1 MKSVCY
7 NFKVF
12 TVEFLVVPSLCVVEL
27 VFILCGGA
35 GVRRGRVSVDGCGN
49 IAAVLVVVRQR
60 QEAGASG
67 QVDVLHVLHLRSTHG
82 TQLGGNWG
90 RKAFKIRLFKRGNRK
105 TAPLSQT
112 HRPRDFNVQLW
123 SCCSEGNTNF
133 TTKLNWTVI
142 LSKEVNVS
150 FCLKV
155 SEWFTHLLVGSRFPI
170 WINRR
175 AICLADII
183 PS

>member
-35 GVRRGRVSVDGCGN
+35 GVRRGRVSVDGRGN

-60 QEAGASG
+60 QVQEAGASG

-82 TQLGGNWG
+82 TQLGGNRG
-90 RKAFKIRLFKRGNRK
+90 RKAFKIHLFKRGNRK
-105 TAPLSQT
+105 TAPLS
-112 HRPRDFNVQLW
+112 
-123 SCCSEGNTNF
+123 NT
-133 TTKLNWTVI
+133 
-142 LSKEVNVS
+142 
-150 FCLKV
+150 
-155 SEWFTHLLVGSRFPI
+155 
-170 WINRR
+170 
-175 AICLADII
+175 
-183 PS
+183 

>member
-60 QEAGASG
+60 QVQEAGASG

-82 TQLGGNWG
+82 TQLGG
-90 RKAFKIRLFKRGNRK
+90 I
-105 TAPLSQT
+105 
-112 HRPRDFNVQLW
+112 
-123 SCCSEGNTNF
+123 E
-133 TTKLNWTVI
+133 
-142 LSKEVNVS
+142 E
-150 FCLKV
+150 
-155 SEWFTHLLVGSRFPI
+155 ETHLKYVCLRGETGKLHHFHKHIGLVISMCNFD
-170 WINRR
+170 R
-175 AICLADII
+175 AAVRATQTS
-183 PS
+183 PQN

>member
-35 GVRRGRVSVDGCGN
+35 GVRRGRVSVDGRGN

-60 QEAGASG
+60 QVQEAGASG

-82 TQLGGNWG
+82 TQLGGEIEEE
-90 RKAFKIRLFKRGNRK
+90 K
-105 TAPLSQT
+105 
-112 HRPRDFNVQLW
+112 H
-123 SCCSEGNTNF
+123 
-133 TTKLNWTVI
+133 
-142 LSKEVNVS
+142 
-150 FCLKV
+150 LKY
-155 SEWFTHLLVGSRFPI
+155 
-170 WINRR
+170 
-175 AICLADII
+175 ICLRGETGKLHHFHKHVGLVISMFNFDRAAVRATQT
-183 PS
+183 